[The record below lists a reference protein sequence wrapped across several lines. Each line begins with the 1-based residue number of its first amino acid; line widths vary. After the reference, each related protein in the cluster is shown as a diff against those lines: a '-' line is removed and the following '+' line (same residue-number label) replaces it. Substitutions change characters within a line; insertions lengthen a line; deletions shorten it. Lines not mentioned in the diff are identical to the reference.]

1 MRARLGRVV
10 LVFALLLAQQSALAH
25 QIWHASLVSAHAFAG
40 AVAGSEGS
48 DDSTPPQKQLCELHA
63 ALGAV
68 LGVLQG
74 AAGLAQLAEAPR
86 SEFVTADPPAVSLP
100 ALPPASRG
108 PPQRL

>member
-1 MRARLGRVV
+1 MRARLGRVL

-25 QIWHASLVSAHAFAG
+25 QIWHASPVTTHAG
-40 AVAGSEGS
+40 AGVAAGTEGS
-48 DDSTPPQKQLCELHA
+48 DDSAPPQKQLCEFHA

-74 AAGLAQLAEAPR
+74 AAGLAQLADAPR
-86 SEFVTADPPAVSLP
+86 CEFVNADFPALSLP

-108 PPQRL
+108 PPQNL